1 MSDEIP
7 IPDAEPAAEAPPTE
21 APAAAPEAA
30 APEAGGD
37 VATIVDAP
45 VAVAHA
51 AAPVERVT
59 FRSKFLMPFLVPLAV
74 AATIIFYIL
83 NVSRVFL
90 AVGGS
95 IAVTYAA
102 VITVVILVGGSALS
116 ASPKVRSSSITLI
129 VGGSF
134 LLLLMGGLIS
144 IGAASPKTASGPV
157 ECTPVKNK
165 ITIDAGVG
173 GGLDYV
179 PKTPTVKA
187 GCIQITLDIVNS
199 SHTFQFDDA
208 TAANA
213 FEQLNAG
220 QKSWAG
226 VLPAGSWA
234 FHCTVD
240 SHAASGMVG
249 TLTATP

>member
-1 MSDEIP
+1 MSDETP
-7 IPDAEPAAEAPPTE
+7 TSEEPATETPDAD
-21 APAAAPEAA
+21 AAATPDT
-30 APEAGGD
+30 GGD

-45 VAVAHA
+45 VAVEAA
-51 AAPVERVT
+51 AAPVEQVT
-59 FRSKFLMPFLVPLAV
+59 FRSKFLMPLLVPLGV

-102 VITVVILVGGSALS
+102 VITIVILAGGSALA
-116 ASPKVRSSSITLI
+116 ASPKVRSSSVTLI
-129 VGGSF
+129 MGGSL

-157 ECTPVKNK
+157 QCAPIKQTLK
-165 ITIDAGVG
+165 IQAGVG
-173 GGLDYV
+173 GGLV
-179 PKTPTVKA
+179 FAPKTPSIKT

-213 FEQLNAG
+213 FEQLTAD

-226 VLPAGSWA
+226 VLPPGKYA

-240 SHAASGMVG
+240 SHAAGGMVG
-249 TLTATP
+249 TLTVTS

>member
-1 MSDEIP
+1 MSDETP
-7 IPDAEPAAEAPPTE
+7 TPETEPATE
-21 APAAAPEAA
+21 TAAAPATPE
-30 APEAGGD
+30 APEAPDAGGA

-45 VAVAHA
+45 VAHP
-51 AAPVERVT
+51 AAPVARVT
-59 FRSKFLMPFLVPLAV
+59 FRSKFLMPLLVPLGV

-116 ASPKVRSSSITLI
+116 ASPKLRSSSITLMI
-129 VGGSF
+129 GGGF

-157 ECTPVKNK
+157 QCAPIKQR
-165 ITIDAGVG
+165 ITIEAGVG
-173 GGLDYV
+173 GGLDFV

-187 GCIQITLDIVNS
+187 GCIQVTLDIVNS

-213 FEQLNAG
+213 FEQLNAD

-226 VLPAGSWA
+226 VLPAGTYA

-249 TLTATP
+249 TLTVTS